1 MPATRQRP
9 EIHLKVEREEKDVP
23 DLCDLT
29 ATELRRMIGRKD
41 ISPVELVES
50 CIDRVESVDGTLNAM
65 VTKSHDRARAE
76 ARAAEKAVLEGD
88 ELGLLHGIPVG
99 IKDLE
104 ATAGIRTT
112 SGSQLYAE
120 HVPAQDQGAVA
131 NIRDAGGIILG
142 KTNTPE
148 FGAGANTRNLVFG
161 ATGNPFDPA
170 RTCGGSSGGSAV
182 ALATGMVPLASGS
195 DYGGSLRTPASFC
208 GVVGIR
214 PSPGVVAAEG
224 RPVGLLPFSVLGP
237 MGRTVDDACLLLQ
250 AQAGPNPHDPFS
262 TAPVPELHSP
272 LEDADLG
279 SIRAMITPDLGSAA
293 MSRSYRDIFTG
304 RAGMF
309 RHHFAAAIDS
319 HPDFTDGDNCFEVL
333 RGVNFVAAHGARV
346 RDHRDRLSPNVVDN
360 VDRGLAYS
368 LADVAE
374 AHLQQSRIARAWLD
388 LFEDI
393 DVVICPG
400 ASTTPFPHDQWSIT
414 EIDGTQMDTY
424 MRWLGI
430 TYLPT
435 MALACGVTIP
445 CGLDHAGMPFGI
457 QVLSAPGNDR
467 LVIEVARALESV
479 LAGHEAT
486 ARPRPDLDRLKV

>member
-1 MPATRQRP
+1 M
-9 EIHLKVEREEKDVP
+9 P

-29 ATELRRMIGRKD
+29 ASELRRMIGRKD
-41 ISPVELVES
+41 ISPVELVDS
-50 CIDRVESVDGTLNAM
+50 CIERIESVDGPLNAM
-65 VTKSHDRARAE
+65 VTKSYERARTE
-76 ARAAEKAVLEGD
+76 AREAEKAVLDGG

-112 SGSQLYAE
+112 SGSKLYAE
-120 HVPAQDQGAVA
+120 HVPATDQGVVA
-131 NIRDAGGIILG
+131 NIREAGGIVLG

-214 PSPGVVAAEG
+214 PSPGVVAAEA
-224 RPVGLLPFSVLGP
+224 RSVSLLPFSVLGP
-237 MGRTVDDACLLLQ
+237 MGRTVDDAHLLLQ
-250 AQAGPNPHDPFS
+250 AQAGSNPHDPFS
-262 TAPVPELHSP
+262 MPPVEDLYGP

-293 MSRSYRDIFTG
+293 MSDAYRDIFTS

-309 RHHFAAAIDS
+309 RHHFAAAIDAN
-319 HPDFTDGDNCFEVL
+319 PDFTDGDNCFEVL
-333 RGVNFVAAHGARV
+333 RGVNFVATHGARV
-346 RDHRDRLSPNVVDN
+346 RDHRDLLSPNVVDN
-360 VDRGLAYS
+360 VDRGLACS

-393 DVVICPG
+393 DVVICPA
-400 ASTTPFPHDQWSIT
+400 ASSTPFTHDQWSVT
-414 EIDGTQMDTY
+414 EIDGTPMETY

-435 MALACGVTIP
+435 MALACAVAVP

-467 LVIEVARALESV
+467 LVMEVARALESV
-479 LAGHEAT
+479 LAGHDAT
-486 ARPRPDLDRLKV
+486 RRPLPDLDRLRG

>member
-1 MPATRQRP
+1 MP
-9 EIHLKVEREEKDVP
+9 E
-23 DLCDLT
+23 LCDLT
-29 ATELRRMIGRKD
+29 ASDLRRMIGRKD

-50 CIDRVESVDGTLNAM
+50 CIDRTERVDGPLNAM
-65 VTKSHDRARAE
+65 VTKSYDRARKE
-76 ARAAEKAVLEGD
+76 ARDAETAVLDGD

-112 SGSQLYAE
+112 SGSNLYAA
-120 HVPAQDQGAVA
+120 HVPARDQGSVS

-161 ATGNPFDPA
+161 ATGNPFDPT

-237 MGRTVDDACLLLQ
+237 MGRTVDDAYLLLQ
-250 AQAGPNPHDPFS
+250 AQAGPDPHDPFS
-262 TAPVPELHSP
+262 TAPVPDLNSP

-293 MSRSYRDIFTG
+293 MSKSYRDIFTG

-309 RHHFAAAIDS
+309 RHHFAASIDAS
-319 HPDFTDGDNCFEVL
+319 PDFTDGDNCFEVL

-346 RDHRDRLSPNVVDN
+346 RDHRDSLSPNVVDN

-368 LADVAE
+368 LTDVAE

-393 DVVICPG
+393 DVVVCPA
-400 ASTTPFPHDQWSIT
+400 ASTTPFSHDQWSISD
-414 EIDGTQMDTY
+414 IDGTPMETY

-445 CGLDHAGMPFGI
+445 CGLDHADMPFGI

-479 LAGHEAT
+479 LASHEAT
-486 ARPRPDLDRLKV
+486 ARPIPDLDRLQG